1 MDTAHNP
8 GFITRK
14 QASERCE
21 RAERTLQRYWSR
33 AIESQDDTVLKSLKL
48 RTEDGEVIEG
58 KNVTKEKI
66 DDLKKQ
72 GRNPTWYVHATWVE
86 RKYGPRLEEKPKP
99 PPASQKEAG
108 EGESHSQTPPASSD
122 SITPILREQI
132 QKLEQDKQDLRDE
145 MRIKNKQ
152 IEQANERD
160 KETHIL
166 MRDLHEL
173 LRDMQQRLPAPSVPA
188 LADAPSNIIVPED
201 AHIVATDAR
210 PGKTSTVTR
219 PTTKKNKRSNGKKKS
234 RSQESKKV
242 PVGILHRDVMD
253 LFSFRKK

>member
-1 MDTAHNP
+1 MDTAPIP

-14 QASERCE
+14 QASERCK

-33 AIESQDDTVLKSLKL
+33 AIESHDDSVLKSLKL

-99 PPASQKEAG
+99 VPTSRNESG
-108 EGESHSQTPPASSD
+108 EGESDSPTPPHSSD
-122 SITPILREQI
+122 SIMPMLREQV

-145 MRIKNKQ
+145 MKIKNKQ

-160 KETHIL
+160 KETHVL

-173 LRDMQQRLPAPSVPA
+173 LRDMQQRLPTPDVPV
-188 LADAPSNIIVPED
+188 LTDAPSNMIVPD
-201 AHIVATDAR
+201 NASLVGTDAR
-210 PGKTSTVTR
+210 SVKPTR
-219 PTTKKNKRSNGKKKS
+219 SPDG
-234 RSQESKKV
+234 
-242 PVGILHRDVMD
+242 L
-253 LFSFRKK
+253 

>member
-1 MDTAHNP
+1 MDTALIP

-14 QASERCE
+14 QASERCK

-33 AIESQDDTVLKSLKL
+33 AIELKDDTVLKSLKL

-58 KNVTKEKI
+58 KNVTKDII

-99 PPASQKEAG
+99 TPTSQKEAG
-108 EGESHSQTPPASSD
+108 GGENDSPTPPDASD
-122 SITPILREQI
+122 SIMPMLREQI

-145 MRIKNKQ
+145 MKIKNKQ

-173 LRDMQQRLPAPSVPA
+173 LRDMQQRLPAPSVPV
-188 LADAPSNIIVPED
+188 LADAPSNIIVSD
-201 AHIVATDAR
+201 NAHVVGADTSSV
-210 PGKTSTVTR
+210 KTLLIASSTF
-219 PTTKKNKRSNGKKKS
+219 
-234 RSQESKKV
+234 SQCPFYNQPWIS
-242 PVGILHRDVMD
+242 
-253 LFSFRKK
+253 